1 MWTNP
6 AWSEPV
12 QGYQSSGNS
21 YQPVYS
27 TQYAADPARFLQQ
40 STQAGPLRIILQRV
54 LQFRLHQQGREPTEC
69 VIDKI

>member
-12 QGYQSSGNS
+12 QGYQSSSNS

-40 STQAGPLRIILQRV
+40 STQAGP
-54 LQFRLHQQGREPTEC
+54 QFIYGANFVPGQNGKSAQNYSKKSST
-69 VIDKI
+69 V